1 MKIYSSCVCFKQTF
15 KLRTEKSL
23 NKFELISVLPYQLNC
38 LLASEV
44 LDVETEQFH
53 VGESFLEL
61 VCESD
66 FITRIVFAAKEL
78 CTFKFLAGWG
88 NYGYPAES
96 DDAAKVSGEFLAMDL
111 VFFYDSK
118 WCLAVMPNGID
129 FMATFGAMEID
140 DSVDVDEAQW
150 HGIGVVGVAKHSQC
164 TRGGISQ
171 YF

>member
-1 MKIYSSCVCFKQTF
+1 MCFKQTF

-44 LDVETEQFH
+44 LNVETEQFN

-66 FITRIVFAAKEL
+66 FIARIVFEAKEL
-78 CTFKFLAGWG
+78 CTFKFLAGRG

-96 DDAAKVSGEFLAMDL
+96 DDAAKVSGEFVAMDL
-111 VFFYDSK
+111 IFV
-118 WCLAVMPNGID
+118 NN
-129 FMATFGAMEID
+129 
-140 DSVDVDEAQW
+140 
-150 HGIGVVGVAKHSQC
+150 AK
-164 TRGGISQ
+164 
-171 YF
+171 